1 MKKRYILTFLI
12 PLVLAAVIALI
23 ITPNAESTLVTKLA
37 NFEKS
42 EAVFYEVNI
51 TAEGRDL
58 GNINQKIAEYK
69 AGENYY
75 SQYYQNENTP
85 LIVNMSSAGVKFGTN
100 GAAANVPLEQFKN
113 WNSLYLFDKL
123 SVSDIKKKSVKRNKE
138 VSTDS
143 YFAELN
149 NGGKIE
155 ITFDGKNISSIKYD
169 NASYMPQIAPLG
181 SGADI
186 IRGSVTVIYSNY
198 KTKTSPSEEYR
209 FSKNTINI
217 SYDELVK
224 SIANDSFEYDG
235 AEEVFSG
242 LKSALQI
249 TTDESAVEDSIKETE
264 EEEQSSEVEDIR
276 EGEMTSIEEMRRREQ
291 KRFEELNNMINNA
304 PKSISD
310 LKENEA
316 EDIEEFTDVGDID
329 DSQIH
334 PEDLENLK

>member
-1 MKKRYILTFLI
+1 M
-12 PLVLAAVIALI
+12 
-23 ITPNAESTLVTKLA
+23 
-37 NFEKS
+37 
-42 EAVFYEVNI
+42 
-51 TAEGRDL
+51 
-58 GNINQKIAEYK
+58 
-69 AGENYY
+69 
-75 SQYYQNENTP
+75 
-85 LIVNMSSAGVKFGTN
+85 
-100 GAAANVPLEQFKN
+100 
-113 WNSLYLFDKL
+113 
-123 SVSDIKKKSVKRNKE
+123 
-138 VSTDS
+138 
-143 YFAELN
+143 
-149 NGGKIE
+149 
-155 ITFDGKNISSIKYD
+155 
-169 NASYMPQIAPLG
+169 
-181 SGADI
+181 
-186 IRGSVTVIYSNY
+186 
-198 KTKTSPSEEYR
+198 
-209 FSKNTINI
+209 
-217 SYDELVK
+217 K